1 MRRIFRIIWLCCVLV
16 LCSFLNLK
24 IAMASKSDDTLVVAF
39 QRGIL
44 SLDYVY
50 TVKREYV
57 ILSELIDDGLF
68 YTDPE
73 TLKPVPLAAKSYEI
87 DGDKTIDI
95 QLREGIR
102 FHDGST
108 LSADDVVYTYEWLL
122 NSNAKAKRGSL
133 FARWLDSVEKTGPL
147 SVRFKLK
154 YAYPLALQQLGRS
167 APLRKVGAYSALE
180 PGKTPAGNTH
190 NGIGPYRVVDF
201 SAGKQTTLERF
212 DGYYKTSPKGRP
224 AIKTIII
231 RSIPD
236 WSTQQAELFSGGVNW
251 MFSVPTDIAVNAG
264 TLPMVDFVSGPSMRI
279 GFLVLDAVGYSKENG
294 PLTRLEVR
302 RAINHAIDREAIVK
316 YLVQG
321 KSSVIDAACHPLQ
334 FGCSKN
340 VTKYAYDPALAKKL
354 LAEAG
359 YPDGISIDLWAYREK
374 EVAEAIAADLAKAN
388 IRVNFR
394 YVKLSTLN
402 TARRKRQIEAYFGTW
417 ASGSVADVAAVAARH
432 WSEGTDRDLSGDKR
446 VSEFMYQAERTV
458 DPVARRSI
466 YEKALQ
472 LISDQA
478 YWVPLY
484 AFTLNYL
491 TTPDV
496 AFTPPKD
503 GFPRLYLIR
512 WKD

>member
-68 YTDPE
+68 YTDPVS
-73 TLKPVPLAAKSYEI
+73 LKPVPLAAKSYEI
-87 DGDKTIDI
+87 ISDKIIDI
-95 QLREGIR
+95 QLRENIR
-102 FHDGST
+102 FHDGSA
-108 LSADDVVYTYEWLL
+108 LSADDVVYTFKWLL
-122 NSNAKAKRGSL
+122 NQSAKTKRGSL
-133 FARWLDSVEKTGPL
+133 YARWLESVEKTGPL
-147 SVRFKLK
+147 SVRFTLK
-154 YAYPLALQQLGRS
+154 YDYPLALQQLGRS
-167 APLRKVGAYSALE
+167 APLRKAGAYDALA
-180 PGKTPAGNTH
+180 PGKTPVGNSH

-201 SAGKQTTLERF
+201 SPGKQTTLQRF
-212 DGYYKTSPKGRP
+212 EGYYAASPKGQP
-224 AIKTIII
+224 AIQNMVI

-264 TLPMVDFVSGPSMRI
+264 SLPMVDFVSGPSMRI
-279 GFLVLDAVGYSKENG
+279 GFLVLDAGGFSKKDG
-294 PLTRLEVR
+294 PLTKLAVR
-302 RAINHAIDREAIVK
+302 RAINLAIDREAIVK

-334 FGCSKN
+334 FGCSTD
-340 VTKYAYDPALAKKL
+340 VMKYAYDPKLAKKL

-359 YPDGISIDLWAYREK
+359 YPDGISIDLWSYREK

-402 TARRKRQIEAYFGTW
+402 TARRKRQIESYFGTW

-432 WSEGTDRDLSGDKR
+432 WSEGSDRDMSGDKR
-446 VSEFMYQAERTV
+446 IGELMAKAEETN
-458 DPVARRSI
+458 DKAARLAF
-466 YEKALQ
+466 YKKALGI
-472 LISDQA
+472 ISEQA

-491 TTPDV
+491 MTPDV
-496 AFTPPKD
+496 DFAPPLD
-503 GFPRLYLIR
+503 GFPRLYTIR